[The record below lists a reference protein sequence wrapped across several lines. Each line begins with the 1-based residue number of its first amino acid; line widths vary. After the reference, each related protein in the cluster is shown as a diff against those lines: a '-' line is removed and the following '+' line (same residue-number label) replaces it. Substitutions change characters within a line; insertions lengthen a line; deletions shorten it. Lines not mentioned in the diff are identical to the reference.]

1 MVRGRGMDGHGSG
14 GKYSIDNVLDLYRSK
29 VLRWNR
35 QINLIGRSDP
45 EATLDNLI
53 THCHA
58 ALGALI
64 RQQQQFFST
73 PQTFLYCDIGSGA
86 GLPGVVWHAM
96 LTDAGHRPRSFLIE
110 PRNKRAWFL
119 ERVAGQLGLIDL
131 AVIAKRWGDAHLPSG
146 HVDEAWPPEDIL
158 LSIKAL
164 RISDTEVLG
173 GLERGLS
180 VAASEISAASAG
192 RRRRGLRRVTIARFL
207 PSDTRN
213 DLATLAELGTVN
225 ATVHVAGEHENWRC
239 VSRRVQ
245 VFPCPALAVGPA
257 PISSSLSSSP
267 SSSSSLLVSVFTTTD

>member
-1 MVRGRGMDGHGSG
+1 MDGHGPEN
-14 GKYSIDNVLDLYRSK
+14 KYSIDSVLNLYRSE
-29 VLRWNR
+29 VLRWTK

-53 THCHA
+53 THCRA
-58 ALGALI
+58 ALGALLVQ
-64 RQQQQFFST
+64 RQEFFST

-96 LTDAGHRPRSFLIE
+96 LTDAGHRPRSLLIE

-131 AVIAKRWGDAHLPSG
+131 TVIAKRWGDAHLPSG
-146 HVDEAWPPEDIL
+146 HVEEAWPPEDIL

-180 VAASEISAASAG
+180 VAASETSAASAE

-207 PSDTRN
+207 PSGTRD
-213 DLATLAELGTVN
+213 DLATLAELGSVN
-225 ATVHVAGEHENWRC
+225 ASVQVVGENEKWRC
-239 VSRRVQ
+239 VGRGVQ
-245 VFPCPALAVGPA
+245 VFPGRAPAAAPGPT
-257 PISSSLSSSP
+257 SSSSVNP
-267 SSSSSLLVSVFTTTD
+267 SSLLVSVFTTTG